1 MKQSLVSSSA
11 LGTQLSCLWKMT
23 LDTAPQSVAARHLV
37 KWVLNTSVQM
47 SIVIVSVGDPDVILV
62 EVDCTVLFDV
72 AGALAGEVAVHPGGG
87 VDGEFG
93 QAVGHGLLGDL
104 LK

>member
-1 MKQSLVSSSA
+1 M
-11 LGTQLSCLWKMT
+11 
-23 LDTAPQSVAARHLV
+23 
-37 KWVLNTSVQM
+37 
-47 SIVIVSVGDPDVILV
+47 
-62 EVDCTVLFDV
+62 EVDCTVLYDV
-72 AGALAGEVAVHPGGG
+72 AGALAGEVAVHPGEG